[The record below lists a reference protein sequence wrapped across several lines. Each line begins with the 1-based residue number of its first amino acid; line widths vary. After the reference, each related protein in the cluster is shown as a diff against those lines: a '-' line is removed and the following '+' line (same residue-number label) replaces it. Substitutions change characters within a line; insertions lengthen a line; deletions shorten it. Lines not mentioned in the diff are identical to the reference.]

1 MEPAAIEDGKHHHN
15 GRWKHQ
21 QLKMAASAA
30 HNVSITAET
39 GRSRQQTLKP

>member
-1 MEPAAIEDGKHHHN
+1 MEEAAIEGGKHHHN

-30 HNVSITAET
+30 HDVSITADT
-39 GRSRQQTLKP
+39 GRSRQHFLKP